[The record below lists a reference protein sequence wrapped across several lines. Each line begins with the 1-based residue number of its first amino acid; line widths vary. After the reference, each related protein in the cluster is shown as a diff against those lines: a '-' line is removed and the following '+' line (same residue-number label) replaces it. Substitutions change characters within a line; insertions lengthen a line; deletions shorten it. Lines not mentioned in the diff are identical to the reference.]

1 MMPSLIPF
9 SVRDILNDNHIDT
22 MDSYNSHGQT
32 SQNFN
37 LSQDY
42 YGYNT
47 TPETHWDI
55 DKYKEQL
62 QSTQQV
68 NNQNYSDLNNIQ
80 PLGHIVTPYQETP
93 VVEDGN
99 IVTSSKTELRKN
111 QSGKRTK
118 RKPRVLFSQAQ
129 VYELEQRFKQQRYL
143 SAPEREVLASTLKLT
158 STQVKIWFQNRRY
171 KNKRARIED
180 AEKHV
185 QSQNIK
191 NQSSVKKI
199 TVPVLIKDG
208 KPNNRDSCGINYWTN
223 GFRSDLNTQE
233 IQQDFGHV
241 RLSPDYR
248 IINDVRQDS
257 TSIASEFRNNFS
269 PSQDIHRHVFSSSID
284 YRTNNNFSSSGI
296 KSIKTEYKDF
306 NDISNFNDFKPV
318 SSDEKSGMIF
328 NNENRSI
335 MDISGNDFAFSN
347 YSNPSNYQM
356 SYVNYMEQLPIDQ
369 SIQRLW

>member
-1 MMPSLIPF
+1 M
-9 SVRDILNDNHIDT
+9 
-22 MDSYNSHGQT
+22 
-32 SQNFN
+32 
-37 LSQDY
+37 
-42 YGYNT
+42 
-47 TPETHWDI
+47 
-55 DKYKEQL
+55 
-62 QSTQQV
+62 
-68 NNQNYSDLNNIQ
+68 
-80 PLGHIVTPYQETP
+80 
-93 VVEDGN
+93 
-99 IVTSSKTELRKN
+99 
-111 QSGKRTK
+111 
-118 RKPRVLFSQAQ
+118 
-129 VYELEQRFKQQRYL
+129 
-143 SAPEREVLASTLKLT
+143 LASTLKLT

-199 TVPVLIKDG
+199 SVPVLIKDG

-248 IINDVRQDS
+248 IINDIRQDT

-269 PSQDIHRHVFSSSID
+269 PNQDIHRHGFSSSID

-306 NDISNFNDFKPV
+306 NDMSNFNEFKPV
-318 SSDEKSGMIF
+318 SSDEKSGMIL

-347 YSNPSNYQM
+347 YNNPSNYQM